1 MQLRHL
7 ETSPNV
13 PKRNYNTCNIFPA
26 KLNKLDIFNNID
38 VHSLFTLNVSNC
50 NSIYK
55 QLVISS
61 FYLGKVFSNCGCK
74 KLYSLGPRC
83 QIRLPFIPKFVK

>member
-7 ETSPNV
+7 EMFLNV
-13 PKRNYNTCNIFPA
+13 ITILAIFSQA

-50 NSIYK
+50 NCKK

-61 FYLGKVFSNCGCK
+61 FYLGKVFSND
-74 KLYSLGPRC
+74 L
-83 QIRLPFIPKFVK
+83 IAAVKSSIV